1 MKLLLGRVIYERIRT
16 SIASIIK
23 FRLILPINLR
33 FLIDGNKQFLMFLY
47 EWISSIFLFLFFFF
61 FFFFLTSI
69 FHSLVKTRIINML
82 NRNLIMILRIC

>member
-61 FFFFLTSI
+61 STSI

>member
-33 FLIDGNKQFLMFLY
+33 FLIDDNKQFLMFLY

-61 FFFFLTSI
+61 NKYFSF
-69 FHSLVKTRIINML
+69 TRKNSYNKHVEQEFDNDLKDML
-82 NRNLIMILRIC
+82 IEW